1 MFYYSDIKKYRR
13 ILDAKKDQ
21 LEDIEKNANN
31 LALDLYLERK
41 SSIKDI
47 ENLIDYVNE
56 LDNFPEAIQKKL
68 DIEFSKCAEFIYA
81 VNKEADLNET
91 SKQHGEYIAAGGA
104 ALGSLVAVM
113 GADAAMAVATAFGTT
128 STGVAISSLT
138 GVAASNAAL
147 AWLGGGAI
155 AAGGGGMTAGGLF
168 LALAGPIGLGIAS
181 VAVIGGSFIKVKQNK
196 AILETIKTNINTLD
210 KVIITLKPK
219 LITLENLLEKTRMA
233 RLELEC
239 LEMRNYYPHNYLF
252 FDENQ
257 KETLAKKILNIQ
269 SLATLINQ
277 RIY

>member
-1 MFYYSDIKKYRR
+1 MFYYSDIKKYKR
-13 ILDAKKDQ
+13 ILDAKKKQ

-31 LALDLYLERK
+31 LALDLYHERK

-68 DIEFSKCAEFIYA
+68 DIEFSKCSEFIDA

-113 GADAAMAVATAFGTT
+113 GTDAAMAVATAFGTT

-138 GVAASNAAL
+138 GAAASNAAL
-147 AWLGGGAI
+147 AWLGGGSI

-181 VAVIGGSFIKVKQNK
+181 VAVIGGSFFKVKQNK
-196 AILETIKTNINTLD
+196 AILDTIKTNINTLD